1 MFQVHRNSPSIVQVR
16 TLLGVTVLALASAS
30 VSASEIPVFNLSI
43 QQGSFSP
50 ALVEVPAGKKIKL
63 HVKNEGHGAEEFES
77 SDLNR
82 EKLIAPGASADIFIG
97 PLQPGAYKFFG
108 EFHPETAQG
117 QIIAK

>member
-1 MFQVHRNSPSIVQVR
+1 MLKAHRSSPSLVQVCA
-16 TLLGVTVLALASAS
+16 LLVVKLALTSASA
-30 VSASEIPVFNLSI
+30 SASEIPVFNLSI
-43 QQGSFSP
+43 QQGKFSP
-50 ALVEVPAGKKIKL
+50 PLIEVPAGKKIKL